1 MSTCGSIG
9 AVLVGYGY
17 WGPNV
22 ARNLMALPQFD
33 LLHIV
38 DLSDAQCVR
47 ASKDYPG
54 CSVHSDLRRALSDES
69 VDAVFIATPP
79 PSHFAIAKQCL
90 SSGKHVLVEK
100 PICKRREE
108 ADKLIVLAEERDLV
122 LGVDHTFLFSA
133 EVEWLSNKFSE
144 GFFGQALYFQSER
157 LNLGLIQEGASV
169 VWDLAPHDLSILL
182 HVIGERPDSV
192 SVMGGRFF
200 NQKVAEVASLALKF
214 SSGVLA
220 TINLS
225 WLSPIKVRR
234 TIFGGSKKMAVYDDM
249 QSVEKIKVYD
259 RGIDLDL
266 STETAFTPVYRSGDI
281 FSPALDTIEPLR
293 EELLCFYESV
303 KRGDKLRSDAY
314 LGRDIV
320 AILEAC
326 DESAKQ
332 LQHVEINYG

>member
-1 MSTCGSIG
+1 MIKCESIG
-9 AVLVGYGY
+9 AVVVGYGY
-17 WGPNV
+17 WGPNL
-22 ARNLMALPQFD
+22 ARNLMALPQFE

-38 DLSDAQCVR
+38 DLSDAQCVKAR
-47 ASKDYPG
+47 EDYPS
-54 CSVHSDLRRALSDES
+54 CFVHSDLGHALGDKS

-79 PSHFAIAKQCL
+79 PSHFSLAEQCL
-90 SSGKHVLVEK
+90 SAGKHVLVEK

-108 ADKLIVLAEERDLV
+108 ADNLILLAKEKNLV

-144 GFFGQALYFQSER
+144 GFFGQALYFHSER

-182 HVIGERPDSV
+182 HIIGERPSSL

-200 NQKVAEVASLALKF
+200 NAKVAEVASLALKF
-214 SSGVLA
+214 SSGVVA

-234 TIFGGSKKMAVYDDM
+234 TILGGSKKMAVYDDM

-259 RGIDLDL
+259 RGVDLDL
-266 STETAFTPVYRSGDI
+266 SNETSFTPIYRSGDI
-281 FSPALDTIEPLR
+281 FSPALDTKEPLR
-293 EELLCFYESV
+293 EELLCFYQSV
-303 KRGDKLRSDAY
+303 KRGEKLRSDAL

-326 DESAKQ
+326 DESMKR
-332 LQHVEINYG
+332 LQFVEINYG